1 MSEER
6 PWEADAKAM
15 AKGSANVDEI
25 VALIDA
31 AGDHAKKG
39 DFNAAAE
46 ALESVR
52 VKLVAGKHFEKYDN
66 DIWVFTDII
75 SAVRRQAP
83 DGATPTM
90 AFLRFLNAAPRAVF
104 DQDMSRSEKKFWY
117 GSPDA
122 QVGGEIHLVPTAAT
136 TDDAKPSTC
145 FIATAA
151 YGSALAPE
159 VSELRSFRD
168 RVLLRNRLGRGFVRF
183 YYAASPALARWIESR
198 PVARGAVRSFLL
210 APLLTFLKR
219 AGLTNGPETQG

>member
-6 PWEADAKAM
+6 PWDADAKGL
-15 AKGSANVDEI
+15 AKGSAHPEEI
-25 VALIDA
+25 IALIDA

-46 ALESVR
+46 SLESVR
-52 VKLVAGKHFEKYDN
+52 AKLVAGKHFERYDN

-83 DGATPTM
+83 EGATPTM

-168 RVLLRNRLGRGFVRF
+168 RVLVHHPLGRGFVRL
-183 YYAASPALARWIESR
+183 YYAASPPLARWIESR

-210 APLLTFLKR
+210 APFLTFLKR
-219 AGLTNGPETQG
+219 AGLATPEARR

>member
-6 PWEADAKAM
+6 PWDADAKGL
-15 AKGSANVDEI
+15 AKGSENPEEI
-25 VALIDA
+25 IALIDA

-46 ALESVR
+46 SLESVR
-52 VKLVAGKHFEKYDN
+52 AKLVAGKHFEKYDN

-83 DGATPTM
+83 EGATPTM

-117 GSPDA
+117 GSPDV
-122 QVGGEIHLVPTAAT
+122 QVGGEIRLVPTAAAT
-136 TDDAKPSTC
+136 PDEAASSKC
-145 FIATAA
+145 FVATAA

-159 VSELRSFRD
+159 VAALRSFRD
-168 RVLLRNRLGRGFVRF
+168 GVLLRRRLGRAFVRL
-183 YYAASPALARWIESR
+183 YYAASPPLARWIESR
-198 PVARGAVRSFLL
+198 PVARSAARTFFL
-210 APLLTFLKR
+210 APLLILLRR
-219 AGLTNGPETQG
+219 AGLIPETRR